1 MDMLLIVVTLVSLLA
16 ALAMAFVTWR
26 TTQETKQRAEARVA
40 ALAAAA
46 GVERAADAPGLPVA
60 PVSPGIPTHTVTDS
74 LVAPLT
80 PAAAATAVSRP
91 QPTAAVAD
99 EVAVSSGF
107 LASEPAREDGPSP
120 QRMLAA
126 AAAVLGVA
134 LTVFA
139 WVRLPDAPAVA
150 AAPPALELL
159 SLRHEREGANLSV
172 AGLVRNGPTAPAAE
186 RVSAVVLLFDRD
198 GAFVTSAQAPLG
210 DSKLVAGATSPFE
223 IKVAAPQA
231 VARYRVSFRTADG
244 PLSHVDR
251 RRDPAEAAAATLA
264 R

>member
-16 ALAMAFVTWR
+16 ALAMALVTWR
-26 TTQETKQRAEARVA
+26 TTQDTRQRAEARVA

-46 GVERAADAPGLPVA
+46 GVERNADVSGVA
-60 PVSPGIPTHTVTDS
+60 VAPGIPTHTGADRP
-74 LVAPLT
+74 VAGHT
-80 PAAAATAVSRP
+80 PAETATPVSRP

-99 EVAVSSGF
+99 EVVVSSGF
-107 LASEPAREDGPSP
+107 LASEPTGEEGLSP

-126 AAAVLGVA
+126 AAAVLGVT
-134 LTVFA
+134 LTLFA
-139 WVRLPDAPAVA
+139 WVRMSDAPAVA

-172 AGLVRNGPTAPAAE
+172 AGLVRNAAAAATAE
-186 RVSAVVLLFDRD
+186 RVSAVVLLFDQD

-210 DSKLVAGATSPFE
+210 DSRLVAGATSPFE

-231 VARYRVSFRTADG
+231 VARYRVSFRTAEG
-244 PLSHVDR
+244 PLSHLDR

>member
-46 GVERAADAPGLPVA
+46 GVVRTPDAPDA
-60 PVSPGIPTHTVTDS
+60 
-74 LVAPLT
+74 
-80 PAAAATAVSRP
+80 PAATPMPSGITPLVMVNGPATPPTQVPAASAVSRP
-91 QPTAAVAD
+91 QSTVAD
-99 EVAVSSGF
+99 EVAVSSAF
-107 LASEPAREDGPSP
+107 LASEPAREEGPSP

-126 AAAVLGVA
+126 AAAVLGIA
-134 LTVFA
+134 LTAFA
-139 WVRLPDAPAVA
+139 WVRMSDAPAIA
-150 AAPPALELL
+150 ATPPALELL

-172 AGLVRNGPTAPAAE
+172 AGLVRNGSPASAAE
-186 RVSAVVLLFDRD
+186 RVSAVVLLFDQD

-231 VARYRVSFRTADG
+231 VARYRVSFRTAEG

-251 RRDPAEAAAATLA
+251 RREPAEAAAATLA